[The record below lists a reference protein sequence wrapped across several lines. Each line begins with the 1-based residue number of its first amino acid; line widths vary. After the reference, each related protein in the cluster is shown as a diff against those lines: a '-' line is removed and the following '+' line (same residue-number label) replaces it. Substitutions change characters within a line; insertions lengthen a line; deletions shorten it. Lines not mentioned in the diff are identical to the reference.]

1 MWQDIVSHKRITE
14 TLGRAIDSGK
24 VGHAYLFMG
33 PRGIGKGTVA
43 LAFARGIVASRVPLP
58 HPDVT
63 EIQTDTQNVLI
74 EHMRELTQNALLTP
88 LVAQRKVFIVHKADK
103 LTPQAANSLL
113 QVLEEP
119 PPSVV
124 VILLANTPNVLPT
137 IRSRCQVLSFGALDE
152 AETLKVLER
161 IGPALPDKTRMRQAA
176 RLCFG
181 SPGEALRL
189 LDEGGRVLCALEEWV
204 ARYLGLTLE
213 ERLNYLVK
221 LEKEPEALYD
231 YVYYLAIWM
240 RDLIYCKL
248 GLEHHVAWAS
258 KGELEKQSAPY
269 DLGELQAKLNAL
281 YGLLVQWGPGISKRL
296 VLDQLLVVGK

>member
-1 MWQDIVSHKRITE
+1 LWQGIVSHKRITE

-24 VGHAYLFMG
+24 VGHAYLFVG
-33 PRGIGKGTVA
+33 PKGVGKGTVA
-43 LAFARGIVASRVPLP
+43 QAFARGIVASSEPLP

-74 EHMRELTQNALLTP
+74 EHTRELTQNALLTP
-88 LVAQRKVFIVHKADK
+88 LVAERKVFIVHKADK

-124 VILLANTPNVLPT
+124 VILLANTPHVLLT
-137 IRSRCQVLSFGALDE
+137 IRSRCQVLSFSALDE
-152 AETLKVLER
+152 AETLTVLER
-161 IGPALPDKTRMRQAA
+161 VGPVSPDKARIIQAA
-176 RLCFG
+176 RLSFG

-204 ARYLGLTLE
+204 EGYLGFTLA
-213 ERLNYLVK
+213 ERISYLVK

-248 GLEHHVAWAS
+248 GLERHVAWAS
-258 KGELEKQSAPY
+258 MGKLEEQSVSY
-269 DLGELQAKLNAL
+269 DLGELQAKLIAL

-296 VLDQLLVVGK
+296 VLDQLLVVSK

>member
-1 MWQDIVSHKRITE
+1 LWQGIVSHQRITE
-14 TLGRAIDSGK
+14 TLGRAIDRGK
-24 VGHAYLFMG
+24 VGHAYLFVG
-33 PRGIGKGTVA
+33 PRGVGKGTVA
-43 LAFARGIVASRVPLP
+43 QAFARGIVASKVPLP

-74 EHMRELTQNALLTP
+74 EQTRELTQSALLTP
-88 LVAQRKVFIVHKADK
+88 LVAERKVFIIHKADK

-152 AETLKVLER
+152 AETLAVLEG
-161 IGPALPDKTRMRQAA
+161 IGPVSPDRARLRQAA
-176 RLCFG
+176 SLCFG

-189 LDEGGRVLCALEEWV
+189 LDEGGRLLCALEEWV
-204 ARYLGLTLE
+204 VRYLGLTLE
-213 ERLNYLVK
+213 ERISYLVK
-221 LEKEPEALYD
+221 LEKESEALYD

-258 KGELEKQSAPY
+258 MGKLEEQSAYY
-269 DLGELQAKLNAL
+269 DLGELQAKLNVL